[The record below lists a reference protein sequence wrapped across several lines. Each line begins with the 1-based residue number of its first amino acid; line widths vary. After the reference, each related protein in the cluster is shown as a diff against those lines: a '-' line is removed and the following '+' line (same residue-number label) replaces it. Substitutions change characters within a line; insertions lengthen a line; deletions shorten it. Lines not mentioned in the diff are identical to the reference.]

1 MIRGRVDLHR
11 LLGVLL
17 CVGAS
22 VELAACSGTMQT
34 STMTSGAP
42 FSLDAAAEQY
52 VKLALALRPFDSA
65 YVDAYFGPESWAD
78 EAAARDVTL
87 DALMSDTDRLLERTE
102 SIDVGAEPAIVQARK
117 DGLVKRL
124 RSMRL
129 RMAMAAGE
137 RLPFDRES
145 AVLFD
150 ATVPTVAPESYRDA
164 IDRIASLVPGS
175 GALAERLEEFRGR
188 MTIPPERL
196 ADVFDAAIAECRRRT
211 LEHIALPDTESFTLE
226 YVTDQPWSGYNW
238 YQGDQHSLI
247 QINTDLPIFI
257 DRAVDLGC
265 HEGYPGHH
273 TYNVL
278 TESKLVRE
286 RGWVEFTLGPLFG
299 PLSLI
304 SEGSA
309 NYGIELAFSGEERR
323 AFERNVLAPLAA
335 LDPADVDAYH
345 DLRAALDGLDGVEIA
360 IARRYLDGT
369 QPRDVTIGQLQEFAL
384 SSEERATQRLSFVDT
399 YRSYIINYTFGQ
411 NLVADYVARV
421 AGNDR
426 AARWRVFEELL
437 SRPASPSDLR

>member
-1 MIRGRVDLHR
+1 MR
-11 LLGVLL
+11 
-17 CVGAS
+17 
-22 VELAACSGTMQT
+22 
-34 STMTSGAP
+34 
-42 FSLDAAAEQY
+42 
-52 VKLALALRPFDSA
+52 
-65 YVDAYFGPESWAD
+65 
-78 EAAARDVTL
+78 
-87 DALMSDTDRLLERTE
+87 DTDRLLERTA
-102 SIDVGAEPAIVQARK
+102 IDRCRGRQLAIVRARK

-175 GALAERLEEFRGR
+175 GVLAERIEAFRSR

-211 LEHIALPDTESFTLE
+211 LEHIALPDSESFTLE

-278 TESKLVRE
+278 TETKLVRE

-299 PLSLI
+299 PS
-304 SEGSA
+304 
-309 NYGIELAFSGEERR
+309 
-323 AFERNVLAPLAA
+323 
-335 LDPADVDAYH
+335 
-345 DLRAALDGLDGVEIA
+345 
-360 IARRYLDGT
+360 
-369 QPRDVTIGQLQEFAL
+369 
-384 SSEERATQRLSFVDT
+384 
-399 YRSYIINYTFGQ
+399 
-411 NLVADYVARV
+411 VADFRRQRQLRHRACVLGRRTARV
-421 AGNDR
+421 RAQRAR
-426 AARWRVFEELL
+426 AARRARSGGCRRL
-437 SRPASPSDLR
+437 SRSSCRARWSRRRRDRDCAALPRWHAGRVT

>member
-1 MIRGRVDLHR
+1 MRRRVNPRR
-11 LLGVLL
+11 LLGALL
-17 CVGAS
+17 LAGIAS
-22 VELAACSGTMQT
+22 QLAACSSTVQT
-34 STMTSGAP
+34 SSMTTDTPIA
-42 FSLDAAAEQY
+42 LDVAAEQY
-52 VKLALALRPFDSA
+52 VKLALALRPFDNA
-65 YVDAYFGPESWAD
+65 YVDAYFGPEAWAE
-78 EAAARDVTL
+78 EAAAREVSL
-87 DALMSDTDRLLERTE
+87 DALMRDTDRLLDRTE
-102 SIDVGAEPAIVQARK
+102 SIDVGADTAIVRARK

-150 ATVPTVAPESYRDA
+150 ATVPTVAPESYRSA
-164 IDRIASLVPGS
+164 IDRIAALVPGS
-175 GALAERLEEFRGR
+175 GELAERLEAFRGR

-211 LEHIALPDTESFTLE
+211 LEHIALPDSENFTLE

-278 TESKLVRE
+278 TEQRLVRE

-309 NYGIELAFSGEERR
+309 NYGIELAFSDEERR
-323 AFERNVLAPLAA
+323 AFERNVLAPLAG
-335 LDPADVDAYH
+335 LDPAEVDVYH
-345 DLRAALDGLDGVEIA
+345 DLRAALNELDGVEIA

-369 QPRDVTIGQLQEFAL
+369 QARDVTIEQLREFAL

-399 YRSYIINYTFGQ
+399 YRSYIINYTYGQ
-411 NLVADYVARV
+411 NLVADYVARE
-421 AGNDR
+421 AGDDR

>member
-1 MIRGRVDLHR
+1 MIRGRLDLRR
-11 LLGVLL
+11 LLGALL
-17 CVGAS
+17 AGTAS
-22 VELAACSGTMQT
+22 VLAACSSTVQT
-34 STMTSGAP
+34 STMTTDAP
-42 FSLDAAAEQY
+42 ISLDVAAEQY
-52 VKLALALRPFDSA
+52 VKLALAVRPFDNA
-65 YVDAYFGPESWAD
+65 YVDAYFGPDAWAE
-78 EAAARDVTL
+78 EAAARDVSLDTL
-87 DALMSDTDRLLERTE
+87 MRDTDRLLARTE
-102 SIDVGAEPAIVQARK
+102 SIDVGADTAIVRARK

-137 RLPFDRES
+137 RLPFDGES

-150 ATVPTVAPESYRDA
+150 ATVPNVAPESYRDA
-164 IDRIASLVPGS
+164 IDRIATIVPGS
-175 GALAERLEEFRGR
+175 GDLASRLEAFRERLV
-188 MTIPPERL
+188 IPPDRL
-196 ADVFDAAIAECRRRT
+196 ADVFDVAIAECRRRT

-278 TESKLVRE
+278 TETKLVRE

-309 NYGIELAFSGEERR
+309 NYGIELAFSDDERR
-323 AFERNVLAPLAA
+323 AFERNVLVPLAG

-345 DLRAALDGLDGVEIA
+345 DLRAALDDLDGVEIA

-369 QPRDVTIGQLQEFAL
+369 QARDVTIEQLREFAL
-384 SSEERATQRLSFVDT
+384 SSEDRATQRLSFVDT
-399 YRSYIINYTFGQ
+399 YRSYIINYTYGQ
-411 NLVADYVARV
+411 DLVADYVARE
-421 AGNDR
+421 AGDDR
-426 AARWRVFEELL
+426 AARWRVFEDLL